1 MLKDANKL
9 VQTTVLAASGLAL
22 GVALEWY
29 KLAEPSK
36 NREVTLQN
44 QVPTL
49 FIHGYAGTR
58 LSSGLMIKRF
68 EHYGWGQKSTVIVVK
83 ADGRL
88 KIKGCLL
95 YTSDAADEY

>member
-49 FIHGYAGTR
+49 FILA
-58 LSSGLMIKRF
+58 
-68 EHYGWGQKSTVIVVK
+68 
-83 ADGRL
+83 
-88 KIKGCLL
+88 
-95 YTSDAADEY
+95 